1 MARRMKYDVEAK
13 EEAKE
18 GEGGFLSRW
27 SARKTQIAKGED
39 VPDEVP
45 APEIAED
52 DVVEDE
58 EDATLTDAELLEK
71 YDLPDPEAVTE
82 ESGLEQFLNGKG
94 LPGRV
99 RQMALRRLWRLNP
112 LFGVVDDMVEYGED
126 YTDAATVVEGMK
138 TAYTVGKGYK
148 KDDVEPEEAEALE
161 DDSEAQEGDA
171 EAKEGDAETKEG
183 DAEAK
188 EGDAETKEGD
198 AEAKEG
204 EKDSQQDENER
215 ADGSANQSDQANARE
230 TEETSDANTR
240 LAQQNDAETAL
251 MQNELSEMLG
261 EHQMVLDELGGN
273 QGEFAGAAPASLE
286 KGVADMTALQSPV
299 GDPVQT
305 QVAVNGEENTKLNQ
319 PPVWRP
325 ARMDFR
331 RK

>member
-171 EAKEGDAETKEG
+171 ETKEG

-188 EGDAETKEGD
+188 EGDAET
-198 AEAKEG
+198 KEG

-215 ADGSANQSDQANARE
+215 ADGSARQSDQANARE
-230 TEETSDANTR
+230 TDETSDGNTR

-319 PPVWRP
+319 SPVWRP

-331 RK
+331 KK

>member
-171 EAKEGDAETKEG
+171 EAKEGDAE
-183 DAEAK
+183 
-188 EGDAETKEGD
+188 
-198 AEAKEG
+198 AKEG

-230 TEETSDANTR
+230 TDETSDANTR
-240 LAQQNDAETAL
+240 LAQQNNAETAL
-251 MQNELSEMLG
+251 MQNELSEMVG
-261 EHQMVLDELGGN
+261 EHQMVLDELGGDH
-273 QGEFAGAAPASLE
+273 GEFAGAAPASLE

-319 PPVWRP
+319 SPVWRP

-331 RK
+331 KK

>member
-1 MARRMKYDVEAK
+1 MKYDVEAK

-27 SARKTQIAKGED
+27 SARKSQIANGED

-45 APEIAED
+45 APEITED
-52 DVVEDE
+52 AGVEDE
-58 EDATLTDAELLEK
+58 EDAALTDAELLEK

-126 YTDAATVVEGMK
+126 YTDAATVIEGMK

-148 KDDVEPEEAEALE
+148 KDDVEPEETESLE

-171 EAKEGDAETKEG
+171 EAKEGDAEAK
-183 DAEAK
+183 DAEK
-188 EGDAETKEGD
+188 DGQQ
-198 AEAKEG
+198 G
-204 EKDSQQDENER
+204 EKEH
-215 ADGSANQSDQANARE
+215 ADDLADQPDQAKARKTDE
-230 TEETSDANTR
+230 ASDADTR

-251 MQNELSEMLG
+251 MQNELSGMLD
-261 EHQMVLDELGGN
+261 ENQMVLDELGVK
-273 QGEFAGAAPASLE
+273 QAEFAGATPASAE
-286 KGVADMTALQSPV
+286 KGTADMGVHHPPA
-299 GDPVQT
+299 GDYAET
-305 QVAVNGEENTKLNQ
+305 QDAANSKEKTNGEEKAELKQ

-331 RK
+331 KK

>member
-45 APEIAED
+45 ATEIAED

-188 EGDAETKEGD
+188 EG
-198 AEAKEG
+198 

-230 TEETSDANTR
+230 TDETSDGNTR

-305 QVAVNGEENTKLNQ
+305 QVAANSGEKNDLNQ

-325 ARMDFR
+325 SRMDFR
-331 RK
+331 KK

>member
-45 APEIAED
+45 SPEIAED

-171 EAKEGDAETKEG
+171 EAKEGDAE
-183 DAEAK
+183 A
-188 EGDAETKEGD
+188 KEGD

-215 ADGSANQSDQANARE
+215 ADGSANQSDQANAHE

-319 PPVWRP
+319 SPVWRP

-331 RK
+331 KK

>member
-58 EDATLTDAELLEK
+58 EDATLTDAKLLEK

-188 EGDAETKEGD
+188 EG
-198 AEAKEG
+198 
-204 EKDSQQDENER
+204 EKGSQQDENER

-319 PPVWRP
+319 SPVWRP

>member
-52 DVVEDE
+52 DVIEDE
-58 EDATLTDAELLEK
+58 EVATLTDAELLEK

-188 EGDAETKEGD
+188 EG
-198 AEAKEG
+198 

-215 ADGSANQSDQANARE
+215 ADGSVDQLDQAKASE
-230 TEETSDANTR
+230 TAETSDTDN
-240 LAQQNDAETAL
+240 LLVQNNDGETVL
-251 MQNELSEMLG
+251 IQGELPKMLG
-261 EHQMVLDELGGN
+261 ESQVVLSKLVKNTANIDDAVPASFEKGTADIKALQAPVGGN
-273 QGEFAGAAPASLE
+273 AQMKDTINSEEKTEQNHIPA
-286 KGVADMTALQSPV
+286 
-299 GDPVQT
+299 
-305 QVAVNGEENTKLNQ
+305 
-319 PPVWRP
+319 WRP

-331 RK
+331 KK

>member
-58 EDATLTDAELLEK
+58 EDATLTDAKLLEK

-188 EGDAETKEGD
+188 EG
-198 AEAKEG
+198 

-273 QGEFAGAAPASLE
+273 QGEFAGAAPVSLE

-319 PPVWRP
+319 SPVWRP

-331 RK
+331 KK

>member
-18 GEGGFLSRW
+18 DEGGFLSRW

-171 EAKEGDAETKEG
+171 EVKEGDAETKV
-183 DAEAK
+183 
-188 EGDAETKEGD
+188 GD

-230 TEETSDANTR
+230 TDETSDANTR

-251 MQNELSEMLG
+251 PQNELSEMLG
-261 EHQMVLDELGGN
+261 EHQMILDEFGGN
-273 QGEFAGAAPASLE
+273 QDEVAGAAPASLE
-286 KGVADMTALQSPV
+286 KGTADMAALHPPV
-299 GDPVQT
+299 GGPSQT
-305 QVAVNGEENTKLNQ
+305 QGSANGGEKNELNQ
-319 PPVWRP
+319 PPAWRP

-331 RK
+331 KK

>member
-126 YTDAATVVEGMK
+126 YTDAATVIEGMK

-161 DDSEAQEGDA
+161 DDSEAQ
-171 EAKEGDAETKEG
+171 EG

-240 LAQQNDAETAL
+240 LAQQNDAEMAL

-319 PPVWRP
+319 SPVWRP

>member
-13 EEAKE
+13 EESKE

-27 SARKTQIAKGED
+27 SARKNQIAKGED

-52 DVVEDE
+52 AVIEDE
-58 EDATLTDAELLEK
+58 EDAALTDAELLKK

-138 TAYTVGKGYK
+138 TAYTVGKGYAK
-148 KDDVEPEEAEALE
+148 EVVEPEESEAMEDDAEA
-161 DDSEAQEGDA
+161 EAGDAEEGDAEEGDA
-171 EAKEGDAETKEG
+171 EAN
-183 DAEAK
+183 
-188 EGDAETKEGD
+188 
-198 AEAKEG
+198 EG
-204 EKDSQQDENER
+204 EKDGQQDEKER
-215 ADGSANQSDQANARE
+215 ADGLADQSDQAKVRE
-230 TEETSDANTR
+230 IDETSGADIGLTR
-240 LAQQNDAETAL
+240 QNDAETAVI
-251 MQNELSEMLG
+251 QDELSKILAEN
-261 EHQMVLDELGGN
+261 QMVLDEFGVN
-273 QGEFAGAAPASLE
+273 QAESAGTAPASLE
-286 KGVADMTALQSPV
+286 KSTADMTALQQPA
-299 GDPVQT
+299 GDQAQT
-305 QVAVNGEENTKLNQ
+305 QAAANREEKTELNQ

-331 RK
+331 KK

>member
-45 APEIAED
+45 ATEIAED

-188 EGDAETKEGD
+188 EG
-198 AEAKEG
+198 

-230 TEETSDANTR
+230 TDETSDANTR

-305 QVAVNGEENTKLNQ
+305 QVAVNDEENTKLNQ
-319 PPVWRP
+319 SPVWRP

-331 RK
+331 KK

>member
-94 LPGRV
+94 LAGRG

-161 DDSEAQEGDA
+161 DDSEAQ
-171 EAKEGDAETKEG
+171 
-183 DAEAK
+183 
-188 EGDAETKEGD
+188 EGD

-319 PPVWRP
+319 SPVWRP

-331 RK
+331 KK

>member
-171 EAKEGDAETKEG
+171 EAKEGDAETKEV
-183 DAEAK
+183 
-188 EGDAETKEGD
+188 D

-305 QVAVNGEENTKLNQ
+305 QVAVNDEENTKLNQ
-319 PPVWRP
+319 SPVWRP

-331 RK
+331 KK

>member
-13 EEAKE
+13 EESKE

-27 SARKTQIAKGED
+27 SARKNQIAKGED

-45 APEIAED
+45 APEIAEGA
-52 DVVEDE
+52 VIEDE
-58 EDATLTDAELLEK
+58 EDAALTDAELLKK

-138 TAYTVGKGYK
+138 TAYTVGKGYAK
-148 KDDVEPEEAEALE
+148 EVVEPEESEAMEDDAEA
-161 DDSEAQEGDA
+161 EAGDAEEGDA
-171 EAKEGDAETKEG
+171 EAN
-183 DAEAK
+183 
-188 EGDAETKEGD
+188 
-198 AEAKEG
+198 EG
-204 EKDSQQDENER
+204 EKDGQQDEKER
-215 ADGSANQSDQANARE
+215 ADGLADQSDQAKVRE
-230 TEETSDANTR
+230 IDETSGADIGLTR
-240 LAQQNDAETAL
+240 QNDAETAVI
-251 MQNELSEMLG
+251 QDELSKILAEN
-261 EHQMVLDELGGN
+261 QMVLDEFGVN
-273 QGEFAGAAPASLE
+273 QAESAGTAPASL
-286 KGVADMTALQSPV
+286 KKSTADMTALQQPA
-299 GDPVQT
+299 GDQA
-305 QVAVNGEENTKLNQ
+305 QMRAAANREEKTELNQ

-331 RK
+331 KK

>member
-27 SARKTQIAKGED
+27 SARKSQIAKGED

-171 EAKEGDAETKEG
+171 K
-183 DAEAK
+183 AK

-215 ADGSANQSDQANARE
+215 ADGSARQSDQANARE
-230 TEETSDANTR
+230 TDETSDGNTR

-305 QVAVNGEENTKLNQ
+305 QVAVNGEENAKLNQ
-319 PPVWRP
+319 SPVWRP

-331 RK
+331 KK

>member
-58 EDATLTDAELLEK
+58 EDAKLTDAELLEK

-148 KDDVEPEEAEALE
+148 KDDVEQEEAEALE
-161 DDSEAQEGDA
+161 DDSEAQ
-171 EAKEGDAETKEG
+171 EG

-319 PPVWRP
+319 SPVWRP

>member
-13 EEAKE
+13 EEAKD

-27 SARKTQIAKGED
+27 SARKSQIAKGED

-112 LFGVVDDMVEYGED
+112 LFGVIDDMVEYGED
-126 YTDAATVVEGMK
+126 YTDAATVIEGMK
-138 TAYTVGKGYK
+138 TAYTVGKGYAK
-148 KDDVEPEEAEALE
+148 EVVEPEEA
-161 DDSEAQEGDA
+161 EAQEGDA
-171 EAKEGDAETKEG
+171 EAQEG
-183 DAEAK
+183 DAEAQ
-188 EGDAETKEGD
+188 EGD
-198 AEAKEG
+198 AEAQEG
-204 EKDSQQDENER
+204 EQDGQQDENEVAVES
-215 ADGSANQSDQANARE
+215 ADQPDQANASE
-230 TEETSDANTR
+230 IAKPGDADAA
-240 LAQQNDAETAL
+240 LAQNSDSETAL
-251 MQNELSEMLG
+251 MQDDLPKILG
-261 EHQMVLDELGGN
+261 ESQMVLSGLTEN
-273 QGEFAGAAPASLE
+273 RAEFAGAMPTSLE
-286 KGVADMTALQSPV
+286 KGTADMKALQAPV
-299 GDPVQT
+299 GGNVQAQGAT
-305 QVAVNGEENTKLNQ
+305 NRDEKTELNQ
-319 PPVWRP
+319 VPAWRP

-331 RK
+331 KK

>member
-27 SARKTQIAKGED
+27 SARKSQIAKGED

-171 EAKEGDAETKEG
+171 EAKEGDAE
-183 DAEAK
+183 A
-188 EGDAETKEGD
+188 KEGD

-230 TEETSDANTR
+230 TDETSDANTR

-319 PPVWRP
+319 SPVWRP

-331 RK
+331 KK

>member
-45 APEIAED
+45 ATEIAED

-148 KDDVEPEEAEALE
+148 KDVVEPEEGEALE

-171 EAKEGDAETKEG
+171 EAKEGDAETKV
-183 DAEAK
+183 
-188 EGDAETKEGD
+188 GD

-230 TEETSDANTR
+230 TDETSDANTR

-305 QVAVNGEENTKLNQ
+305 QVAVNDEENTKLNQ
-319 PPVWRP
+319 SPVWRP

-331 RK
+331 KK

>member
-13 EEAKE
+13 EESKE

-27 SARKTQIAKGED
+27 SARKNQIAKGED

-52 DVVEDE
+52 AVIEDE
-58 EDATLTDAELLEK
+58 EDAALTDAELLKK

-138 TAYTVGKGYK
+138 TAYTVGKGYAK
-148 KDDVEPEEAEALE
+148 KVVEPKESEAMEDDAEAEEGDAE
-161 DDSEAQEGDA
+161 EGDA
-171 EAKEGDAETKEG
+171 EAN
-183 DAEAK
+183 
-188 EGDAETKEGD
+188 
-198 AEAKEG
+198 EG
-204 EKDSQQDENER
+204 EKDGQQDEKER
-215 ADGSANQSDQANARE
+215 ADGLADQSDQAKVRE
-230 TEETSDANTR
+230 IDETSGADIGLTR
-240 LAQQNDAETAL
+240 QNDAETAVI
-251 MQNELSEMLG
+251 QDELSKILAEN
-261 EHQMVLDELGGN
+261 QMVLDEFGVN
-273 QGEFAGAAPASLE
+273 QAESASTAPASLE
-286 KGVADMTALQSPV
+286 KSTADMTALQQPA
-299 GDPVQT
+299 GDQAQT
-305 QVAVNGEENTKLNQ
+305 QAAANREEKTELNQ

-331 RK
+331 KK